1 MLTQINRRQLKQSP
15 PRIGKQKAQPAPPN
29 PTESFSKA
37 SYTEKGISFGKL
49 LASVSALALTAATQ
63 SVEAADAISQQA
75 EIELVLSSTRAA
87 DTVVDPLLEQKWQTP
102 DQVQGKEGGKLYH
115 YAKGAMAEATAK
127 HVTADSLS
135 PDAPRL
141 TARGVDPN
149 QSSKQYPQGQVG
161 WRLTEPFK
169 ECTEFSSDGTC
180 LSTRWESITYKNLSC
195 LYKNETTG
203 ETVRVVHRSTNSSDT
218 DQMNRSVCA
227 GHRLVKDSNGFWGPV
242 QTDSRGNTLYVNPL
256 NIVQMEVVSQ

>member
-1 MLTQINRRQLKQSP
+1 MLTQLTRHHLRQSP
-15 PRIGKQKAQPAPPN
+15 PRVGRQKVQQAPPS
-29 PTESFSKA
+29 PSESFSKA
-37 SYTEKGISFGKL
+37 AHSEKGMSLGKL

-63 SVEAADAISQQA
+63 SVEAADALSQQA

-87 DTVVDPLLEQKWQTP
+87 DTAVDPLLGQKWQTP
-102 DQVQGKEGGKLYH
+102 DQVQGKEGGQLYH
-115 YAKGAMAEATAK
+115 FAKGAMAQVTAK

-203 ETVRVVHRSTNSSDT
+203 ETVRVLHRSTDNTDT